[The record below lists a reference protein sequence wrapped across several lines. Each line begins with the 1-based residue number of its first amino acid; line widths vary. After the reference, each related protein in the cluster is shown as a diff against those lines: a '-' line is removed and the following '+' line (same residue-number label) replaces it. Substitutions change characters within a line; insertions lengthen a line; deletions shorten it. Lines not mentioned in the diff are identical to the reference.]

1 MDSIGIVLR
10 TAREGKSISFDQVY
24 SATRIH
30 PRVLARLEGDD
41 FDGLPSLCVRSFLR
55 SYAGLLDVD
64 AEPLLDAFYQRE
76 EKPLEGPGEDP
87 SRPSHDRTIES
98 TPDPSTRPASFV
110 WPEKERSWTW
120 DLRVLRRLGVVVGLP
135 IALLGYLT
143 YSAGKTLW
151 ARPSAQEAPRHP
163 QALTASKSEASK
175 ASPAPSLAPAPRP
188 QPTVESRPTP
198 APSATPES
206 AAIARSA
213 RLRVTCN
220 GRTVYD
226 GLLSAAIAKDAMSSP
241 SGWPKLTHFAL
252 EPIGKGAVKRV
263 AISLSGSCQR
273 M

>member
-55 SYAGLLDVD
+55 SYAGVLEVD
-64 AEPLLDAFYQRE
+64 AEPLLDAYYQRE
-76 EKPLEGPGEDP
+76 EKPFEVPGEDP

-98 TPDPSTRPASFV
+98 FPDSSARPAPFV
-110 WPEKERSWTW
+110 WPEKERSWAW
-120 DLRVLRRLGVVVGLP
+120 DLRMLRRLGVVVGLP

-151 ARPSAQEAPRHP
+151 ARPSVQETPRRA
-163 QALTASKSEASK
+163 QALTGSRSEPPK
-175 ASPAPSLAPAPRP
+175 ASPAPSLEPVPQP

-198 APSATPES
+198 APSPTPDS
-206 AAIARSA
+206 AVIARNA

-226 GLLSAAIAKDAMSSP
+226 GLLSAATAKDATSASSG
-241 SGWPKLTHFAL
+241 SPKLTHFAL

-263 AISLSGSCQR
+263 AISLSGSCQK